1 MQAEDTNRAPMN
13 PERKFLGDRML
24 GTLTRYLRFLGYD
37 CESAD
42 TLPSGNPGEDTML
55 LAWAEKEGRILLTRD
70 RELAGRAREHGM
82 YIREKDILDQ
92 VKMLREHGLIDL
104 KVRLIRCSLCNTLL
118 RGATDEEI
126 RGTDYAPSVPGDFIY
141 LWCPTCRRLYWN
153 GTHSESIIRRID
165 DLSQRS
171 ENAP

>member
-1 MQAEDTNRAPMN
+1 MN
-13 PERKFLGDRML
+13 PEPKFLGDRML
-24 GTLTRYLRFLGYD
+24 GTLIRYLRFLGYD

-42 TLPSGNPGEDTML
+42 TLPAGNPREDTML
-55 LAWAEKEGRILLTRD
+55 LAWAEKEDRILLTRD
-70 RELAGRAREHGM
+70 RELAGRAQEHGM
-82 YIREKDILDQ
+82 YIREKEILDQ
-92 VKMLREHGLIDL
+92 VQMLSERELIDL

-126 RGTDYAPSVPGDFIY
+126 RGAEYAPSVAECFIY

-153 GTHSESIIRRID
+153 GSHSQNIIKRID